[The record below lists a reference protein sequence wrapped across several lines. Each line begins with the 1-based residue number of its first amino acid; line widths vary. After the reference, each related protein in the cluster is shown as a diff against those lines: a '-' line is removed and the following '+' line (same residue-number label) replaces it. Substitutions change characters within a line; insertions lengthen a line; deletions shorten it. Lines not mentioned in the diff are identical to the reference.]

1 MKHRRIFTRLAAALL
16 VAAFLP
22 TAALADNWYLEDGD
36 ITVSATESDQTVSQ
50 GDVTKE
56 DSAPVIGNR
65 DAEASTDNTVTI
77 VADKNATANVTLKDA
92 NIDVSGEKEAA
103 VKTEGEGDVTLTI
116 AGENTVKSGNNHAGV
131 EKTNDGNLTI
141 TTDGSSQGSLSAEG
155 GFVGS
160 GIGGAWSSVS
170 NITIEGD
177 VQLKATGGEN
187 AAGIGSAADSCSNI
201 TIRGNAKVEA
211 TGGNDAA
218 GIGSGSGAKNASDII
233 IEGNAEVIA
242 SGQGSG
248 AGIGTGTTGDATNI
262 TIRGNAKV
270 EASATNMG
278 AGIGGG
284 RYAGKN
290 ITIEGNAKVSAKGHL
305 WAAGIG
311 GGADGYGENITIRGN
326 AQVTAIGG
334 QSNNSFGAGIG
345 GPQDSSRSKNFTV
358 AENAIVR
365 VQGGPDGQGFGFGG
379 FNNEEIIPDTA
390 NLRDGWIAY
399 YLPDADMD
407 ADAPLKVAYRNEQ
420 GALVTTTN
428 NIRFLSKT
436 DPTCETDGNSSF
448 SADGKSFSFIFPK
461 LGHIF
466 KNYTYNNN
474 ATEASDGT
482 ETAHCERPGCTA
494 TDTRVCPGTRLNGNV
509 SAPQQTLFRV
519 TDLDGKD
526 MPYRQQLADGVLT
539 VTADAEDA
547 MLLLP
552 SDSIP
557 TLQTQGVRE
566 LRFVTNQVSSGFALS
581 ELPEGQAEF
590 TLTHTGSEVAF
601 TQDGQDLSG
610 ILQKLS

>member
-36 ITVSATESDQTVSQ
+36 ITVSATESGQTVSQ

-92 NIDVSGEKEAA
+92 NIDISAERKAA
-103 VKTEGEGDVTLTI
+103 VKTDGEGDVTLTI
-116 AGENTVKSGNNHAGV
+116 AGENTVKSGEHHAGV

-160 GIGGAWSSVS
+160 GIGGAWGSVS

-177 VQLKATGGEN
+177 VQLKATGGDK
-187 AAGIGSAADSCSNI
+187 AAGIGSSADSSNI

-211 TGGNDAA
+211 TGGDDAA
-218 GIGSGSGAKNASDII
+218 GIGSGLGANSASDII

-270 EASATNMG
+270 EASATDMG

-290 ITIEGNAKVSAKGHL
+290 ITIEGNAKVSAKGST

-311 GGADGYGENITIRGN
+311 GGANGVGENIKIRGN
-326 AQVTAIGG
+326 AQVSAVGG
-334 QSNNSFGAGIG
+334 GSNNGFGAGIG
-345 GPQDSSRSKNFTV
+345 GPQNGFRSKNFTV

-379 FNNEEIIPDTA
+379 SNDEEIIPDTA

-399 YLPDADMD
+399 YLPVADMD
-407 ADAPLKVAYRNEQ
+407 ADAPWKVVYRNEQ
-420 GALVTTTN
+420 GDLVTTTD

-436 DPTCETDGNSSF
+436 EPTCETDGNSSF

-474 ATEASDGT
+474 ATEASNGT

-526 MPYRQQLADGVLT
+526 MPYRQQLADSVLT

-566 LRFVTNQVSSGFALS
+566 LRFVTNQTSICPVRAAQGSGRIYPDPHRL
-581 ELPEGQAEF
+581 
-590 TLTHTGSEVAF
+590 
-601 TQDGQDLSG
+601 
-610 ILQKLS
+610 

>member
-65 DAEASTDNTVTI
+65 DAEASTDNTVII

-103 VKTEGEGDVTLTI
+103 VKTEGKGDVTLTI
-116 AGENTVKSGNNHAGV
+116 AGENTVKSGEYHAGV
-131 EKTNDGNLTI
+131 EKTNGGELTI

-160 GIGGAWSSVS
+160 GIGGAWGSVS

-177 VQLKATGGEN
+177 VQLKATGGDS

-211 TGGNDAA
+211 TGGHDAA

-284 RYAGKN
+284 RYDGKN

-311 GGADGYGENITIRGN
+311 GGANGIGENITIRGN

-345 GPQDSSRSKNFTV
+345 GSQNGFRSKNFTV

-365 VQGGPDGQGFGFGG
+365 VQGGPDGQGFGG
-379 FNNEEIIPDTA
+379 FNAEEIIPDTA

-407 ADAPLKVAYRNEQ
+407 ADAPWKVVYRNEQ
-420 GALVTTTN
+420 GALVTTTD

-448 SADGKSFSFIFPK
+448 SADGKSFSLIFPK

-509 SAPQQTLFRV
+509 PAPQQTLFRV

-526 MPYRQQLADGVLT
+526 IPYRQQLADGVLT

>member
-1 MKHRRIFTRLAAALL
+1 MKHRRVFTRLAAALL

-36 ITVSATESDQTVSQ
+36 ITVSATETDQTVSQ

-65 DAEASTDNTVTI
+65 DAEASTDNTVII

-92 NIDVSGEKEAA
+92 NIDVSTEKEAA

-116 AGENTVKSGNNHAGV
+116 EGENTVKSGNNHAGV

-177 VQLKATGGEN
+177 VQLKATGGDS

-211 TGGNDAA
+211 TGGDDAA

-345 GPQDSSRSKNFTV
+345 GPQGSSRSKNFTV

-407 ADAPLKVAYRNEQ
+407 ADAPWKVVYRNEQ
-420 GALVTTTN
+420 GAFVTTTD

-494 TDTRVCPGTRLNGNV
+494 TDTRVCPGTRLNRNV
-509 SAPQQTLFRV
+509 PAPQQTLFRV

-526 MPYRQQLADGVLT
+526 IPYRQQLADGVLT

-566 LRFVTNQVSSGFALS
+566 LRFVTNQTSSGFALS